1 MPNNNNFRTTT
12 MDQISSPSSVE
23 LNPDE
28 FKVIQ
33 AQIAN
38 LNQQLGIVQAVAL
51 KEKNR
56 ADELNNLVTRLQ
68 ADFDNYRKRTN
79 ENNQKLKEDGIVEA
93 VKKII
98 PLLDI
103 LRQAIAITQDE
114 KTVEG
119 LKMMAKQFSDGLGSL
134 GVTEIPSLGEQFDPN
149 LHEAVMQ
156 VKVKDSANI
165 NIIVEVF
172 QKGYRLGERII
183 RHSVVKV
190 GK

>member
-1 MPNNNNFRTTT
+1 